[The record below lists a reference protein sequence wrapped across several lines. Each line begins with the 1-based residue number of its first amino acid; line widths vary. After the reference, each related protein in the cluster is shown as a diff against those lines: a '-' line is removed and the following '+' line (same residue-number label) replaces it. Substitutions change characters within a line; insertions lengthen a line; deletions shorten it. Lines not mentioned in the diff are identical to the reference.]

1 MLHVSIIIILLLLLY
16 IIIIY
21 MRILEL
27 QYRKKRRRDIL
38 GYNWRNHIRS
48 LSKDALNSNVIIF
61 DLLIACYQ
69 SKFISLLA
77 FFL

>member
-1 MLHVSIIIILLLLLY
+1 LHVSIIIILLLLLLY

-21 MRILEL
+21 APIRVTVS
-27 QYRKKRRRDIL
+27 QKKRRRDIL